1 MPTLIAVTSDQHCG
15 STIALC
21 PPKIDLDDG
30 GHYAASKAQLW
41 LWDHW
46 KAFWDRVQTVRDAHN
61 ASLFT
66 VFNGDLTEGYHHGTT
81 QILTANP
88 TAQAAVVDE
97 VMRVP
102 LALKPDRLFF
112 VRGTEAHVGKS
123 AAYEERIALGL
134 KKDGRPVV
142 GDDDVGTASHWSLNM
157 EVDGVK
163 LNFEHHGRMG
173 QRPWT
178 KPNIVANLAAEI
190 FYEHASRKERWP
202 DISVRSHMHRYVDT
216 YDQHPTRVI
225 QTPAWQLA
233 TAFTYRLAT
242 PALADIG
249 GLLILI
255 EDGKVSVEKYL
266 ATPER
271 AKTWVAPK

>member
-1 MPTLIAVTSDQHCG
+1 VTTLIAVTSDQHCG
-15 STIALC
+15 STVALC
-21 PPKIDLDDG
+21 PPRIELDDG
-30 GHYAASKAQLW
+30 GIYEASKAQQW
-41 LWDHW
+41 LFGHW
-46 KAFWDRVQTVRDAHN
+46 GAFWERVSRLRDDYHAD
-61 ASLFT
+61 LYT

-102 LALKPDRLFF
+102 LALGPDKMFF

-134 KKDGRPVV
+134 QKDGRNVI
-142 GDDDVGTASHWSLNM
+142 GDADRGTASHWSLNM
-157 EVDGVK
+157 LVQERL

-178 KPNIVANLAAEI
+178 KPNIVANYAAEI
-190 FYEHASRKERWP
+190 FYEYASRGDRHP
-202 DISVRSHMHRYVDT
+202 DLAFRSHLHRYVDT
-216 YDQHPTRVI
+216 YDQHPVRVI

-233 TAFTYRLAT
+233 TAFTYRLST

-249 GLLILI
+249 GIIAIVRDGEILK
-255 EDGKVSVEKYL
+255 ENYL
-266 ATPER
+266 AKPSRPT
-271 AKTWVAPK
+271 TVLV